1 MLPANAHQRSVR
13 FTPGARVVCLTL
25 SIDQFT
31 GTLGQQCP
39 TPHGLAV
46 AA

>member
-1 MLPANAHQRSVR
+1 MQPAKAYQRSVR

-25 SIDQFT
+25 SIDPFI
-31 GTLGQQCP
+31 GTLGQLCP